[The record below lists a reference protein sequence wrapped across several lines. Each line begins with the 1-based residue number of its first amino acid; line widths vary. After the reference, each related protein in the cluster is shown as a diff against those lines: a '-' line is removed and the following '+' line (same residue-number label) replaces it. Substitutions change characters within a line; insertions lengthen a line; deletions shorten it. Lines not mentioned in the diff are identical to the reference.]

1 MSYPIA
7 SGQPRLP
14 TSLPVGAGLFRW
26 LRHVEAAGTN
36 LLEGESNSLRTSI
49 RQPAALSFAPR
60 EVVAVRGHATPDDA
74 CVELT
79 VRHFGFFAPY
89 GPLPI
94 RTTES
99 ALEQQIS
106 GSGPLLEDFI
116 NLFTTRP
123 AIYFYRAWSQL
134 APVPSHERGDDRF
147 AARLAS
153 AVGLGTAAHAIVRRA
168 RLAFGGLYV
177 RPTRSARD
185 LAHVITAI
193 LGWAAKVTTC
203 VTGRIEVARTN
214 LPARARLGS
223 AMLGTCGFDAEHHIH
238 IDIEVEEVATL
249 DQWHASSTHAREL
262 QILVDDYLDA
272 RKIFDIDLIAPC
284 SHAAFAQLG
293 QARLGRRGWLK
304 PKALHLRRPL
314 GRFGTDR
321 REVS

>member
-1 MSYPIA
+1 MVVLPVLFERHQGCPAHSKFIFARRRPGIQTSSRVWTTDMVAIDPTADGCGRALSRRWWCGTFWLRGAASAGRIPGHQRSKYLYASIGRPGSA
-7 SGQPRLP
+7 SGARLVNYPGASGHPRLP
-14 TSLPVGAGLFRW
+14 TSLPVGAGLFSW

-60 EVVAVRGHATPDDA
+60 EVAAVRGHATPDDA

-153 AVGLGTAAHAIVRRA
+153 AVGLDTAAHAIVRRA

-177 RPTRSARD
+177 RPTRSD
-185 LAHVITAI
+185 
-193 LGWAAKVTTC
+193 
-203 VTGRIEVARTN
+203 
-214 LPARARLGS
+214 
-223 AMLGTCGFDAEHHIH
+223 
-238 IDIEVEEVATL
+238 
-249 DQWHASSTHAREL
+249 
-262 QILVDDYLDA
+262 
-272 RKIFDIDLIAPC
+272 
-284 SHAAFAQLG
+284 
-293 QARLGRRGWLK
+293 
-304 PKALHLRRPL
+304 
-314 GRFGTDR
+314 
-321 REVS
+321 

>member
-1 MSYPIA
+1 MSLTVVSKR
-7 SGQPRLP
+7 SGLP
-14 TSLPVGAGLFRW
+14 APLPVSAGLFRW
-26 LRHVEAAGTN
+26 LRHVEAAGAN
-36 LLEGESNSLRTSI
+36 LLDGESHGLRTRI

-60 EVVAVRGHATPDDA
+60 EVAAVRGCATSDNT

-106 GSGPLLEDFI
+106 GPGPLLEDFV

-153 AVGLGTAAHAIVRRA
+153 AVGLGTMAHAVVRRA

-177 RPTRSARD
+177 RPARSARD
-185 LAHVITAI
+185 LAHVITAT
-193 LGWAAKVTTC
+193 LGWTAKVTPC
-203 VTGRIEVARTN
+203 ATGRIEMPRTSTR
-214 LPARARLGS
+214 PRARLGS
-223 AMLGTCGFDAEHHIH
+223 TMLGTCGFDAEHRIH
-238 IDIEVEEVATL
+238 IDIEIEDVATL
-249 DQWHASSTHAREL
+249 DQWHAGSIHAGEL
-262 QILVDDYLDA
+262 RILVDDYLDA
-272 RKIFDIDLIAPC
+272 RKVFTIDLIAPC
-284 SHAAFAQLG
+284 SDAALARLG

-304 PKALHLRRPL
+304 PQAAHLRRLL
-314 GRFGTDR
+314 GRFGADCQ
-321 REVS
+321 EVS